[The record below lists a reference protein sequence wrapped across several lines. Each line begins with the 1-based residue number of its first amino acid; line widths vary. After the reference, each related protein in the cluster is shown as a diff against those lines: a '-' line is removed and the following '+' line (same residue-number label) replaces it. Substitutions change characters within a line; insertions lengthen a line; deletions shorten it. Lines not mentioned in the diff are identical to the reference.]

1 MNLDNVK
8 GTRDIAGE
16 DAVLRRRVIETLQRV
31 YEKYGFQPFFTPVLE
46 NAEVLKTKISDEML
60 GLIYEF
66 EDKAERKIGLR
77 YDLTIGLARFAA
89 SNQTPMPFKRYQ
101 IDRAWR
107 YESPQAGRYR
117 EFWQADIDIL
127 GVESAKADAEC
138 LACVSEALESIGIK
152 NFKIRVNSRKLLDE
166 VAKSAGLQEREKGK
180 AFQIIDKMDKIGK
193 REVEKQLQAALGKEK
208 AGKFL
213 ASLTGKSEKSGKTK
227 RSTDDLD
234 DLRKYASMYG
244 ISGKI
249 EQDAMLVR
257 GLAYYTGLIFEI
269 VFDGKGKEGKR
280 QSIAGGGRYDDIIE
294 KLSGKKIAAT
304 GISIG
309 LDRVCE
315 ILKGKGREGKER
327 GEGESRAEG
336 EGSYGASK
344 SITKYYLIPISEEQ
358 RGYAIDVLQDLRK
371 KGFNADIALLD
382 RGPGKSLE
390 YASKLGIPF
399 TILIG
404 KEEQKQ
410 KKVKVKDMRTGEEN
424 LVSVK
429 DLK

>member
-1 MNLDNVK
+1 MNPQNVK
-8 GTRDIAGE
+8 GTRDIAQE
-16 DAVLRRRVIETLQRV
+16 DAVLRRRAIEILQKV

-46 NAEVLKTKISDEML
+46 NAEILKTKISDEML

-89 SNQTPMPFKRYQ
+89 SNQVPMPFKRYQ

-127 GVESAKADAEC
+127 GVEGTKADAEC
-138 LACVSEALESIGIK
+138 LACVSEALEAIGIK

-166 VAKSAGLQEREKGK
+166 IARSAGLEEKMRGK
-180 AFQIIDKMDKIGK
+180 AFQIIDKMDKIG
-193 REVEKQLQAALGKEK
+193 RQEVEKQLQAALGKEK
-208 AGKFL
+208 ANKFL
-213 ASLTGKSEKSGKTK
+213 AALTGKSGKSKKVTE
-227 RSTDDLD
+227 DLEE
-234 DLRKYASMYG
+234 LRKYASMYG

-269 VFDGKGKEGKR
+269 VLEGKGESK
-280 QSIAGGGRYDDIIE
+280 QSIAGGGRYDDLVE

-315 ILKGKGREGKER
+315 ILKETKKHVQEVGR
-327 GEGESRAEG
+327 S
-336 EGSYGASK
+336 
-344 SITKYYLIPISEEQ
+344 SITQYYIIPISEEQ
-358 RGYAIDVLQDLRK
+358 REYALDILKEIRGNGK
-371 KGFNADIALLD
+371 NADISLLE

-390 YASKLGIPF
+390 YASKLEIPF
-399 TILIG
+399 AVIIG

-410 KKVKVKDMRTGEEN
+410 KKVKLKDMKSGKEEM
-424 LVSVK
+424 VSVK
-429 DLK
+429 EVLER